1 MLQARRIIFKCTLL
15 SMVFLAGVI
24 AGLFLW
30 ERITLPFNNPWEIAG
45 ELVALRYNP
54 ANNLIRFIIFISLP
68 VSVLLAAHLLNNRR
82 FNELCFGVGNAVW
95 SADHAAGAGP
105 RASKTL
111 SLSLVAVALL
121 VGFTVATFGSSGGFD
136 AFHEGE
142 TLGPAIS
149 YENGMIPYKQILF
162 WHGVF
167 QDPLRSVLA
176 FNLFGRS
183 IGAVRAFDSIL
194 KIVQLILF
202 AFFLRKICGGDYLRV
217 GLIFIALV
225 MFYHLTSLV
234 RVAYL
239 NTITSRDILTVPFLM
254 AIPFLQGF
262 GNNSNP
268 RAGPTKLFAVNFL
281 FSFLALASF
290 GYSIERGF
298 YLCATYLIV
307 SPAIYFF
314 LFRTHRFQI
323 YYLTSALFGLLAG
336 FLVLAFLLR
345 GGLSEFLKF
354 AFLIVPRYKDLVDGK
369 VYPIHTLTGLIACT
383 LIAANIFWM
392 ALKFLQL
399 FHLHHKQAKPA
410 MKAFMEYYLI
420 EFSVLLMSIVA
431 FRSALGRSDM
441 GHIVGYSYLPFVLFA
456 FIGIKHYMHPL
467 LQRRRFRSACSAAV
481 LLVILLFSA
490 VCAYRVYSENLV
502 ARELPLMVK
511 DSELIPARYKATVSF
526 LKDNLSPKDE
536 FFTMTSEGCWYY
548 FIDRSCP
555 TRFPVSCFAATSFY
569 QHEVVEDLKR
579 SNVKFILYRNNNW
592 TSTIFGLSTEVR
604 QPIITDY
611 IKRHYTFFITI
622 DDNELWIN
630 LTHAGD
636 TTRHSSLYPTPRPSP
651 MRAGVT
657 NRWHSGADNVHQLN
671 P

>member
-1 MLQARRIIFKCTLL
+1 MLQARRIIVRCIVL
-15 SMVFLAGVI
+15 SVVFLAGII

-45 ELVALRYNP
+45 ELTALRYNP
-54 ANNLIRFIIFISLP
+54 ANNLIRFIVFISLP
-68 VSVLLAAHLLNNRR
+68 VSLLLAVHLLNNRR
-82 FNELCFGVGNAVW
+82 FNELCFGVG
-95 SADHAAGAGP
+95 SAARITEHTAGAGP
-105 RASKTL
+105 LASKTL

-121 VGFTVATFGSSGGFD
+121 VGFTIATFGSSGGFD

-142 TLGPAIS
+142 TLGSAVS
-149 YENGMIPYKQILF
+149 YENGMIPYKQVLF

-176 FNLFGRS
+176 FKLFGRS

-217 GLIFIALV
+217 GLTFIALV

-239 NTITSRDILTVPFLM
+239 NTLTSRDILTFPFLM

-262 GNNSNP
+262 ANNSNP
-268 RAGPTKLFAVNFL
+268 KAGPTKLFTVNFI

-314 LFRTHRFQI
+314 LFRTHRFRI
-323 YYLTSALFGLLAG
+323 YYLTSALFGLLSG
-336 FLVLAFLLR
+336 FLVLVFLLR
-345 GGLSEFLKF
+345 GGLSEFLEF

-383 LIAANIFWM
+383 LIAANIFWI
-392 ALKFLQL
+392 ALKFLQVL
-399 FHLHHKQAKPA
+399 HLHHKQAKPA
-410 MKAFMEYYLI
+410 MKAFMEHYLI
-420 EFSVLLMSIVA
+420 EFSLLILSTVA

-441 GHIVGYSYLPFVLFA
+441 GHIVGYSYIPFVLFTYIA
-456 FIGIKHYMHPL
+456 IQHYMHPV
-467 LQRRRFRSACSAAV
+467 LQRQKFRAACSSFV
-481 LLVILLFSA
+481 LLAMLLFSA
-490 VCAYRVYSENLV
+490 LCAYRIYSGHLV
-502 ARELPLMVK
+502 AQNLPLMVK
-511 DSELIPARYKATVSF
+511 DSELIPARYNATVSF
-526 LKDNLSPKDE
+526 LKDNLAREDN

-548 FIDRSCP
+548 FIDRPCP

-569 QHEVVEDLKR
+569 QHEVVEDLKK
-579 SNVKFILYRNNNW
+579 SHVKFILYRNNNW
-592 TSTIFGLSTEVR
+592 TSAIFGLSTEMR

-611 IKRHYTFFITI
+611 IKQHYTFFIKI

-630 LTHAGD
+630 HSHAGD
-636 TTRHSSLYPTPRPSP
+636 TTRHTS
-651 MRAGVT
+651 
-657 NRWHSGADNVHQLN
+657 
-671 P
+671 